1 MRLVFKFIGSK
12 LGLFVVLMTLLSM
25 TVAAAQAQ
33 TLTTLLTFNGQTDGA
48 YSSSGL
54 VAGKGGNFYGTT
66 QAGGI
71 YNFNGGTVFRVNRA
85 GHETVLHS
93 FCARTNCADGSTPY
107 GGVILDSS
115 GNLYGAT
122 SGGGAHGF
130 GAVFQLNSAGTES
143 VLYSF
148 KGLAAH
154 DGDAPT
160 YGNLVRDTAGNL
172 YGATLNGGLSCTYSS
187 LGCGIIYKVDAAGKE
202 TILHRFT
209 GGSDGGIP
217 PSDLTEGPGGKLYGT
232 TFRGGSGGCGVV
244 YEIGL
249 TGDFKVLYRF
259 SCSSGW
265 GPNAGVAFDENGNLY
280 GTTAFGGIEQR
291 GTVFKLVLATGDEAD
306 LYEFEGGTVDGCAP
320 GNGNV
325 VLDAAGNIY
334 GTTPSCGAG
343 GEGIVF
349 KVDPAGVETVLYS
362 FSSDTGGGI
371 PQTTLLRMDGKFY
384 GTTYFSGSLACC
396 GTVFELTP

>member
-1 MRLVFKFIGSK
+1 MECRASSSGPLSIRIPRPLVLLPNPGYSDGEMGCALFPRPEAMLDMRLVFKFIGSK

-130 GAVFQLNSAGTES
+130 GAV
-143 VLYSF
+143 
-148 KGLAAH
+148 
-154 DGDAPT
+154 
-160 YGNLVRDTAGNL
+160 
-172 YGATLNGGLSCTYSS
+172 
-187 LGCGIIYKVDAAGKE
+187 
-202 TILHRFT
+202 
-209 GGSDGGIP
+209 
-217 PSDLTEGPGGKLYGT
+217 
-232 TFRGGSGGCGVV
+232 
-244 YEIGL
+244 
-249 TGDFKVLYRF
+249 
-259 SCSSGW
+259 
-265 GPNAGVAFDENGNLY
+265 
-280 GTTAFGGIEQR
+280 
-291 GTVFKLVLATGDEAD
+291 
-306 LYEFEGGTVDGCAP
+306 
-320 GNGNV
+320 
-325 VLDAAGNIY
+325 
-334 GTTPSCGAG
+334 
-343 GEGIVF
+343 
-349 KVDPAGVETVLYS
+349 
-362 FSSDTGGGI
+362 
-371 PQTTLLRMDGKFY
+371 
-384 GTTYFSGSLACC
+384 
-396 GTVFELTP
+396 